1 MATGLA
7 LDHEAIA
14 HVCRAHG
21 VSRLQVFGSATS
33 ERFDSENSD
42 VDFLVVLD
50 ERGADLFNLM
60 ALNQFLDELFK
71 TRVDLGTRKSLRKTI
86 KEQVLREAI
95 RVA

>member
-42 VDFLVVLD
+42 VDFLVEFLP
-50 ERGADLFNLM
+50 GATDPFAAYLFFPLT
-60 ALNQFLDELFK
+60 L
-71 TRVDLGTRKSLRKTI
+71 
-86 KEQVLREAI
+86 
-95 RVA
+95 